1 MAYNPITNVAE
12 AQFDGGSNP
21 TELDFLRP
29 NGFRFQIANIPNVSF
44 FCQAAN
50 IPQMSIGSPEMQT
63 PLATIPF
70 PGDKLQFGELLIR
83 FLIQE
88 DMANYIELY
97 NWLTGL
103 GFPES
108 HEQFTKFIKSQEY
121 RSPNARKDAKEA
133 IAQVSD
139 ATLFVLDSN
148 NNPNVKINFIDAF
161 PTSLEGLDFD
171 ISQGAGDYFVGIAGF
186 RYRTFKIEPVT

>member
-1 MAYNPITNVAE
+1 MAYNSITNVSE

-50 IPQMSIGSPEMQT
+50 IPQMSIGQPEIST
-63 PLATIPF
+63 PLANIPF
-70 PGDKLQFGELLIR
+70 PGDKVQFGELMIR

-88 DMANYIELY
+88 DMANYKELY

-108 HEQFTKFIKSQEY
+108 HQQFTDYINTQEY
-121 RSPNARKDAKEA
+121 RTALSNKNKKEA

-148 NNPNVKINFIDAF
+148 NNPNVKITFIDAF
-161 PTSLEGLDFD
+161 PVSLEGLDFD

-186 RYRTFKIEPVT
+186 RYRTFKIETA

>member
-1 MAYNPITNVAE
+1 MAYNPISTVSE

-50 IPQMSIGSPEMQT
+50 IPQMSIGQPEIST
-63 PLATIPF
+63 PLANIPF
-70 PGDKLQFGELLIR
+70 PGDKVQFGELMIR

-88 DMANYIELY
+88 DMANYKELY

-108 HEQFTKFIKSQEY
+108 HQQFTDYINTQEY
-121 RSPNARKDAKEA
+121 RTALSNKNKKEA

-148 NNPNVKINFIDAF
+148 NNPNVKITFIDAF
-161 PTSLEGLDFD
+161 PVSLEGLDFD

-186 RYRTFKIEPVT
+186 RYRTFKIETA

>member
-1 MAYNPITNVAE
+1 MAYNPITNVTE
-12 AQFDGGSNP
+12 ATFAANNP
-21 TELDFLRP
+21 SELDFLRP

-63 PLATIPF
+63 PLANIPF
-70 PGDKLQFGELLIR
+70 PGDKLQFGELIIR

-88 DMANYIELY
+88 DMANYKELY
-97 NWLTGL
+97 DWLTGL
-103 GFPES
+103 GFPEN
-108 HEQFTKFIKSQEY
+108 HQQFTDFINTQEY
-121 RSPNARKDAKEA
+121 RTALGNKNKKES

-148 NNPNVKINFIDAF
+148 NNRNVKITFIDAF

-171 ISQGAGDYFVGIAGF
+171 ISQGAGDFFVGIAGF
-186 RYRTFKIEPVT
+186 RYRTFKIDTVT

>member
-1 MAYNPITNVAE
+1 MAYNPITNVEE
-12 AQFDGGSNP
+12 ATFAANNP
-21 TELDFLRP
+21 SELDFLRP
-29 NGFRFQIANIPNVSF
+29 NGFRFQIANIPQVSF

-50 IPQMSIGSPEMQT
+50 IPQMSIGQPEVNT
-63 PLATIPF
+63 PLANIPF
-70 PGDKLQFGELLIR
+70 PGDKLQFGELIIR

-88 DMANYIELY
+88 DMGNYKELY

-108 HEQFTKFIKSQEY
+108 HKQFTDYISTQEY
-121 RSPNARKDAKEA
+121 RTATSSSDKKEA

-148 NNPNVKINFIDAF
+148 NNPSLKITFIDAF
-161 PTSLEGLDFD
+161 PVSLEGLDFD
-171 ISQGAGDYFVGIAGF
+171 ITQGAGDYFTGLAGF
-186 RYRTFKIEPVT
+186 RYRTFKIETVT

>member
-1 MAYNPITNVAE
+1 MAYNPITNVTE
-12 AQFDGGSNP
+12 ATFAANNP
-21 TELDFLRP
+21 SELDFLRP

-50 IPQMSIGSPEMQT
+50 IPQMSIGTPEMQT
-63 PLATIPF
+63 PLANIPF
-70 PGDKLQFGELLIR
+70 PGDKLQFGELIIR

-88 DMANYIELY
+88 DMANYKELY
-97 NWLTGL
+97 DWLTGL
-103 GFPES
+103 GFPEN
-108 HEQFTKFIKSQEY
+108 HQQFTDFINTQEY
-121 RSPNARKDAKEA
+121 RAALGNKNKKES

-148 NNPNVKINFIDAF
+148 NNPNVKITFIDAF

-171 ISQGAGDYFVGIAGF
+171 ISQGAGDYFTGIAGF
-186 RYRTFKIEPVT
+186 RYRTFKIETVT

>member
-1 MAYNPITNVAE
+1 MAYNPITTVSE
-12 AQFDGGSNP
+12 ASFEASNP

-50 IPQMSIGSPEMQT
+50 IPQMSIGQPEIST
-63 PLATIPF
+63 PLANIPF
-70 PGDKLQFGELLIR
+70 PGDKVQFGELMIR

-88 DMANYIELY
+88 DMANYVELY

-108 HEQFTKFIKSQEY
+108 HEQFTNFIKTQEY
-121 RSPNARKDAKEA
+121 RTATASKNKREA

-148 NNPNVKINFIDAF
+148 NNPNV
-161 PTSLEGLDFD
+161 
-171 ISQGAGDYFVGIAGF
+171 
-186 RYRTFKIEPVT
+186 